1 VSFVY
6 DTLNAGLAFIA
17 LFLIFRPLERAFPAK
32 ADQRFFRP
40 HWWTDCCFLL
50 GQYLLFNGVVFWLLQ
65 QVEPRLRAATPAGLR
80 AGVAALAFWQQA
92 VLVVVL
98 GDILIYWGH
107 RLQHRVGFLW
117 RFHAVHHSS
126 EHLDWLAAHR
136 EHPVDSVYTILLVNL
151 PIFALGFPLSALA
164 TFAAFRGIW
173 AVFIHSNVRVR
184 LGPLGWILGAPAL
197 HHWHHAR
204 VRQSGN
210 YANVSPLMDVL
221 FGTYRCPDHEPPN
234 VGLAE
239 PFPRTYLGQ
248 LAQPLR
254 WRKFGT
260 TSVPK
265 MGTDVPNSGTIAGL
279 NSLPAAAPRPRTSPA
294 PPAAP
299 GTPAAPARRATPPR

>member
-1 VSFVY
+1 VSVVY
-6 DTLNAGLAFIA
+6 DILNAGLAFIA

-50 GQYLLFNGVVFWLLQ
+50 GQYLLFNGVVFWVLQ
-65 QVEPRLRAATPAGLR
+65 QLEPHLRAATPAGLR

-136 EHPVDSVYTILLVNL
+136 EHPVDSLYTILLVNL
-151 PIFALGFPLSALA
+151 PIFALGFPLASLA
-164 TFAAFRGIW
+164 TFAAFRGLW

-204 VRQSGN
+204 DRQSGN
-210 YANVSPLMDVL
+210 YANVSPVMDVL
-221 FGTYRCPDHEPPN
+221 FGTYRCPDHEPPA
-234 VGLAE
+234 VGVE
-239 PFPRTYLGQ
+239 EGFPKTYIGQ
-248 LAQPLR
+248 LIQPFR
-254 WRKFGT
+254 RRRHSSAVPGT
-260 TSVPK
+260 MSAETK
-265 MGTDVPNSGTIAGL
+265 T
-279 NSLPAAAPRPRTSPA
+279 SLPPSRLNHVS
-294 PPAAP
+294 
-299 GTPAAPARRATPPR
+299 